1 MLSAGSDPEAMN
13 LSRNTALL
21 MAAREVGSGDGE
33 KYQII
38 RVVILMTACEVGHGQ
53 DSVAMRAQKDGS
65 WRPGR

>member
-38 RVVILMTACEVGHGQ
+38 RVVILMTACEVGHG
-53 DSVAMRAQKDGS
+53 
-65 WRPGR
+65 